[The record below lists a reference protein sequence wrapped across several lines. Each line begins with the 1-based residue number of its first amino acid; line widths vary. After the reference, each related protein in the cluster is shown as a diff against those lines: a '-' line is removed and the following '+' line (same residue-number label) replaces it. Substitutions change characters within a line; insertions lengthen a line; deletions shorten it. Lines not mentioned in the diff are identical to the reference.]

1 MPFLKK
7 LTFHW
12 TNRKVFGQR
21 RLRSTLSVPSGP
33 MDAPNDREAPGANPD
48 TLHCG
53 LARRTW
59 ARARPCM
66 DAHHGAVHHEPA
78 RAPPWLPAAMWVP
91 LGPLGMAP
99 PLVDL
104 ALAVSASAGAHGAL
118 GAPKCPQTQ
127 FFAFYDDP
135 CGLVQWFWAF

>member
-1 MPFLKK
+1 
-7 LTFHW
+7 
-12 TNRKVFGQR
+12 
-21 RLRSTLSVPSGP
+21 

-59 ARARPCM
+59 ARAQPRT
-66 DAHHGAVHHEPA
+66 DTHHGAVHHEPA